1 VTNEGVPPGGRG
13 NGADKPEVDRSVE
26 AAEKDRDPY
35 PEDDPYVKPDDADS
49 EFSKFANFF
58 CQKSKISIKTFGQI
72 SIKNFSHF

>member
-1 VTNEGVPPGGRG
+1 MTNEGVPPGGRG

-49 EFSKFANFF
+49 EF
-58 CQKSKISIKTFGQI
+58 
-72 SIKNFSHF
+72 